1 MSGVTDVVPVVAIVS
16 CSVML
21 TRDGGLIVTLRG
33 YYAGGQG
40 RMVRQVAGAGLGLS
54 QTADAGASSSLRKFC
69 WVFVIVGR
77 GRGS

>member
-1 MSGVTDVVPVVAIVS
+1 MTDVVPVAAFVS
-16 CSVML
+16 CPVTL
-21 TRDGGLIVTLRG
+21 TRDGELIVTLRG
-33 YYAGGQG
+33 HYAGGQG
-40 RMVRQVAGAGLGLS
+40 RMVRRVAGAGLGLS